1 MELDL
6 FSAFNTSTRNTSL
19 ITNIGFYAVQGGTGL
34 VKFLFAIN
42 DYVENLTITPNNDK
56 SNIRVFINNWKI

>member
-42 DYVENLTITPNNDK
+42 DYVESGINDR
-56 SNIRVFINNWKI
+56 NDIRVFINNWKI

>member
-19 ITNIGFYAVQGGTGL
+19 ITNIGFYAVQSGTGL

-42 DYVENLTITPNNDK
+42 DYVESGINDR
-56 SNIRVFINNWKI
+56 NDIRVFINNWKI